1 MQGATVTPAHRK
13 RSDDGIIFNE
23 ESTLIKRRRIA
34 QARSVVLKRLTLE
47 FANSIQPA
55 AGSRFTGQ
63 AGSTQGYR
71 MYLLP
76 PPAVGK
82 PPKYLIQRAARRPRL
97 LRNSKLRQLAK
108 GT

>member
-1 MQGATVTPAHRK
+1 
-13 RSDDGIIFNE
+13 
-23 ESTLIKRRRIA
+23 
-34 QARSVVLKRLTLE
+34 
-47 FANSIQPA
+47 
-55 AGSRFTGQ
+55 
-63 AGSTQGYR
+63 

-82 PPKYLIQRAARRPRL
+82 PPKYLIQRAARRPHL